1 MWDKKERDGVFQ
13 VKVKHQVFEHGN
25 ALEVVKASREEGWKG
40 VWIQCVAYNMIL
52 RRRKRRGKKRKRES
66 ATVISI

>member
-1 MWDKKERDGVFQ
+1 M
-13 VKVKHQVFEHGN
+13 KHQVFEHGN

-40 VWIQCVAYNMIL
+40 VWIQRVAYNMIL